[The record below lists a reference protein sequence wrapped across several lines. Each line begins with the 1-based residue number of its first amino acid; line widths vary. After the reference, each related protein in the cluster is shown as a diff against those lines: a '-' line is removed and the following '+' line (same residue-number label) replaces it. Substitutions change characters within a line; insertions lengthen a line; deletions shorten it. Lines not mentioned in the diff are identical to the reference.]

1 MSLPAVFIE
10 MFVRGAV
17 SRAAAAKRWLLPGI
31 CVLLSLGAS
40 PTIRNAAGQ
49 QTVQQFRYP
58 KAPSSKSGLR
68 LTIERPLY
76 PTSDN
81 LVDGIRIK
89 LETADRRP
97 SRKRREIAVRLEL
110 RIGWNDGATITV
122 PVVLAE
128 GESAVVFDIPYRIP
142 LQTWGKSNRLAVAE
156 NGSLIGEL
164 SDEFIPIRG
173 IGGAPIENRGFS
185 LLVIDRDVKVTLVQ
199 PTGGVGRAMAVA
211 TTTIAPTGDGGDGEL
226 LCVDGLI
233 WAIDAPGAVRQG
245 YTAVRSEQ
253 PWNLKSARAWYDPGR
268 QLARLRAAAVHP
280 QYAMTDWR
288 WYTEWSMVALSQDE
302 LAHLAS
308 SQPVLFEALR
318 QWVSMGGVLLIAG
331 NDVDALEG
339 ELARRFQLTSPEWRR
354 PDSSFDSPDYAGN
367 WQIPESFN
375 PRGYGGNSFTNSR
388 TSLEGIEPPQDAVG
402 RGSEVIRWTAYRW
415 GAVVIADR
423 QSLAR
428 SALPWMWMM
437 QTLPLNGVSLDN
449 QSNASM
455 WKESTHHGREWIANT
470 QAAPF
475 PFFLLLVL
483 SFLLVI
489 GPINLMWARQRRA
502 PVRVI
507 LTSPVIA
514 SITLA
519 VFVMTVVAT
528 EGIRTRRRVRAVTW
542 LDGDR
547 GEAYSW
553 SHQSHYA
560 LMAPARLTYP
570 AGTQLTPFLP
580 SRQTGYHYELRVGRD
595 WTTIDGNFLQSRSLV
610 HMSVGDFRRTT
621 HKLSARELSGQRVRV
636 RNRLGTD
643 IELLVL
649 RGQQGDWYLARNI
662 NEGGEVRI
670 RATDRATVREATRA
684 VLDFDEAYDPTAARR
699 SPIGRSSTPEAQER
713 LEWETHRLLEHVDLQ
728 PGQFLAV
735 VEDSPFVSSGVSS
748 GVPTRNLELVTGSW

>member
-1 MSLPAVFIE
+1 MTLRVVFIE
-10 MFVRGAV
+10 MFVRGAAGRV
-17 SRAAAAKRWLLPGI
+17 AATHGRI
-31 CVLLSLGAS
+31 VLLGTFVLLTLGSS
-40 PTIRNAAGQ
+40 PAVRYADGQ
-49 QTVQQFRYP
+49 QTVQQLGYP
-58 KAPSSKSGLR
+58 KTATSKSGLR

-81 LVDGIRIK
+81 LIDGIRIK

-110 RIGWNDGATITV
+110 RVGWNDNAAITV
-122 PVVLAE
+122 PVALAE
-128 GESAVVFDIPYRIP
+128 GESEVVFDVPFRIP
-142 LQTWGKSNRLAVAE
+142 LATWGRSDRLAVAE
-156 NGSLIGEL
+156 DGSLIGEL
-164 SDEFIPIRG
+164 SDEFLPIRG
-173 IGGAPIENRGFS
+173 IGGAPMENRGFS

-199 PTGGVGRAMAVA
+199 PTGAAGRAPAV

-245 YTAVRSEQ
+245 HTAVRSEQ
-253 PWNLKSARAWYDPGR
+253 PWNLKSARAWYGPGR
-268 QLARLRAAAVHP
+268 QLATLRAAAVHP

-318 QWVSMGGVLLIAG
+318 RWVSMGGVLLITG
-331 NDVDALEG
+331 NDVDALER
-339 ELARRFQLTSPEWRR
+339 ESARRFQLTSPEWRR
-354 PDSSFDSPDYAGN
+354 PDSSFVSPDYAEN
-367 WQIPESFN
+367 WQIPELFN
-375 PRGYGGNSFTNSR
+375 PQGYGRDSFTNSR
-388 TSLEGIEPPQDAVG
+388 TSLEGIEPPRDAVG
-402 RGSEVIRWTAYRW
+402 RGSEAVRWAAYRW

-428 SALPWMWMM
+428 SALPWIWMM
-437 QTLPLNGVSLDN
+437 QTLPLNGASLDN

-455 WKESTHHGREWIANT
+455 WKESAHHGREWIANT
-470 QAAPF
+470 QAASF

-483 SFLLVI
+483 SFLFVI
-489 GPINLMWARQRRA
+489 GPVNLMWARQRRA

-514 SITLA
+514 SVTLA

-542 LDGDR
+542 LDSER

-595 WTTIDGNFLQSRSLV
+595 WTTIDGSFLQSRSLV
-610 HMSVGDFRRTT
+610 HLSVGDFQRTA
-621 HKLSARELSGQRVRV
+621 HKLSARELQGRRVRV
-636 RNRLGTD
+636 RNRLGTG

-649 RGQQGDWYLARNI
+649 RGRHGDWYLARDI
-662 NEGGEVRI
+662 NQGDEVRI
-670 RATDRATVREATRA
+670 QATNRATVRKATRA
-684 VLDFDEAYDPTAARR
+684 VLDFDEAYDPAAARK
-699 SPIGRSSTPEAQER
+699 SPFGRSSTPGAPER

-748 GVPTRNLELVTGSW
+748 DVPTRNLELVTGSW